1 MNSDI
6 LLWTLLIAVVVVFPI
21 VSYFCYT
28 VGRSEGKK
36 YHSLDEMKVEH
47 DYKVSDDYHLLWK
60 LLHEGR
66 TVITISQKPFHGYTT
81 RAYLKYNVIYGCGDS
96 IDLKNNDDF
105 TEEDFC
111 MICKL
116 NRLVFLNQID
126 QYITYLN

>member
-1 MNSDI
+1 MNSDALLWI
-6 LLWTLLIAVVVVFPI
+6 LLFTVVVAFPI

-36 YHSLDEMKVEH
+36 YHDEKKVEH

-66 TVITISQKPFHGYTT
+66 KVITISQKPLSGYVT
-81 RAYLKYNVIYGCGDS
+81 RAYMAYQAIYGCGDV
-96 IDLKNNDDF
+96 IDLQREEDF

-116 NRLVFLNQID
+116 NRLVFLDQID

>member
-6 LLWTLLIAVVVVFPI
+6 LLWSLLIAVVVVFPI

-36 YHSLDEMKVEH
+36 CHSLDEMKVEH

-66 TVITISQKPFHGYTT
+66 KVITISQKPLSGYVTK
-81 RAYLKYNVIYGCGDS
+81 AYMAYQTIYGCGDI
-96 IDLKNNDDF
+96 IDLKKEEDF
-105 TEEDFC
+105 TEDDFC
-111 MICKL
+111 MVCKL
-116 NRLVFLNQID
+116 NRLVFLGQID

>member
-1 MNSDI
+1 MNSDALLWI
-6 LLWTLLIAVVVVFPI
+6 LLFTVVVAFPI

-36 YHSLDEMKVEH
+36 YDDEKKVEH

-66 TVITISQKPFHGYTT
+66 KVITITQKPLPNFVTEARISYD
-81 RAYLKYNVIYGCGDS
+81 VIYGCGDA
-96 IDLKNNDDF
+96 IDLTRDEDF

-116 NRLVFLNQID
+116 NRLVFLDQID